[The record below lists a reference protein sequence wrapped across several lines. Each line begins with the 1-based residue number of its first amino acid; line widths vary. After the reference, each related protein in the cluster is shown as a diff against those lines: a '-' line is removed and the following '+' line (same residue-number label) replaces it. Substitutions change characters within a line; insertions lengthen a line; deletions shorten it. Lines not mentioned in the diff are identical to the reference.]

1 MSDHRLYRV
10 HINGEPVDGVG
21 PYEDE
26 EQLIEAL
33 LEINRSPQ
41 LQGDLTVHVYKTDAT
56 PLGIGRKYLGAISGG
71 TVLMMG
77 EVDEDRVR
85 SR

>member
-1 MSDHRLYRV
+1 MSDARLYRV
-10 HINGEPVDGVG
+10 HMNGEPIEGVG
-21 PYEDE
+21 PYENE

-33 LEINRSPQ
+33 LEINRGAQ
-41 LQGDLTVHVYKTDAT
+41 VTGDLTVHVYETDAT

-77 EVDEDRVR
+77 EVDEERVR

>member
-10 HINGEPVDGVG
+10 HVNGDPVDGVG

-26 EQLIEAL
+26 STLIEAL
-33 LEINRSPQ
+33 LELNRNSQ
-41 LQGDLTVHVYKTDAT
+41 FEGELTVHVYKTDAT
-56 PLGIGRKYLGAISGG
+56 PLGIGRKYIGAIDGS

-77 EVDEDRVR
+77 EVDEERVR